1 MFLVEL
7 SRIIKDFQSLGYS
20 TLQLFFYS
28 RNHWVKV
35 SHMIFIFIFYIF
47 LEICM
52 KSYGSSKLHFTIGF
66 MLVGISYSSKIWFCF
81 DLPIFFPIIFTCA
94 SFIEFYHIFWV
105 IHIKHRTK
113 NIQELFSVLTSVNQ
127 HNFFLIKSLSIWK
140 VAINC
145 TNIQKNQE
153 KMITI
158 LPIIRILY
166 KFKKA

>member
-1 MFLVEL
+1 
-7 SRIIKDFQSLGYS
+7 
-20 TLQLFFYS
+20 
-28 RNHWVKV
+28 
-35 SHMIFIFIFYIF
+35 MIFIFIFYIF

-52 KSYGSSKLHFTIGF
+52 KSYGISKLHFTMGLI
-66 MLVGISYSSKIWFCF
+66 LVGISYSSKIWFYF
-81 DLPIFFPIIFTCA
+81 DLPIFFPIIFTCV
-94 SFIEFYHIFWV
+94 SFIEFITFFESS
-105 IHIKHRTK
+105 ISNIGPRTFK
-113 NIQELFSVLTSVNQ
+113 SCLVCLTSVNQ
-127 HNFFLIKSLSIWK
+127 HNFFLISCLSIWK